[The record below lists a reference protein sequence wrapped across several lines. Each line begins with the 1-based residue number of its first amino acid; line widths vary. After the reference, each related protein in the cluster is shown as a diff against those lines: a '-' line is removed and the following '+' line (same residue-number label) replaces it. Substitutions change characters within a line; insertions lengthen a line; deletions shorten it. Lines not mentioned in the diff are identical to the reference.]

1 RVVEEN
7 DGPKEID
14 GGYMEDQLRWSVA
27 ASSCNSGGGRPAFVV
42 LEGLGDDNSD
52 CGASERCQRE
62 VAESTGG
69 FDILENIGTKSLCV
83 AVHGVDI
90 P

>member
-1 RVVEEN
+1 
-7 DGPKEID
+7 
-14 GGYMEDQLRWSVA
+14 MFA
-27 ASSCNSGGGRPAFVV
+27 V
-42 LEGLGDDNSD
+42 LEGLGNDNSD
-52 CGASERCQRE
+52 YGASERCQRE

-69 FDILENIGTKSLCV
+69 FNILENIGTKSLCV